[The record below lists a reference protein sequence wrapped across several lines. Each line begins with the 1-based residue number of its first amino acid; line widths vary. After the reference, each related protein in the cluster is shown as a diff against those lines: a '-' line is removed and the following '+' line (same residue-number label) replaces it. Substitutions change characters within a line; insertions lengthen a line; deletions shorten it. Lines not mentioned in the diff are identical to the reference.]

1 MPDRHTA
8 RARRTD
14 PATSHE
20 AAAHA
25 ETRRVTLR
33 TNVYD
38 TLTRNRHPFTLA
50 DAVTHYRLRA
60 TRGEVPHASDSGIR
74 TRISELMRDGLIT
87 PTGETVK
94 INGRRHRLLEIT
106 PTDDTPPPLL
116 NGDPR

>member
-1 MPDRHTA
+1 MQHTA
-8 RARRTD
+8 RARTTD

-38 TLTRNRHPFTLA
+38 TLAITRRRHPFTLT
-50 DAVTHYRLRA
+50 DAVTYYHIRA
-60 TRGEVPHASDSGIR
+60 ARGEVPYASDSGIR
-74 TRISELMRDGLIT
+74 TRVSELMRDDLIRW
-87 PTGETVK
+87 TGQTVK

-106 PTDDTPPPLL
+106 PTDNTPRLF
-116 NGDPR
+116 

>member
-1 MPDRHTA
+1 MQHTA

-25 ETRRVTLR
+25 QTRSTTLR

-50 DAVTHYRLRA
+50 DAVTHYYIRA
-60 TRGEVPHASDSGIR
+60 ARGEVPYASDSGIR
-74 TRISELMRDGLIT
+74 TRVSELMRDGLIT
-87 PTGETVK
+87 PTGQTVK
-94 INGRRHRLLEIT
+94 INGRRHRLLELT
-106 PTDDTPPPLL
+106 PTDTA
-116 NGDPR
+116 PRLF